1 MSHESTGDA
10 RVQTCDLLVLG
21 GGPGGYS
28 AAFRGAD
35 LGLSTIIVER
45 DATLGGVCLNVGC
58 IPSKALLHVAAVSEA
73 AFELGSKGLTFG
85 ERALDLDK
93 LRTWQK
99 SVVGKL
105 SSGLARLA
113 QQRNVRV
120 VSGSGSFVDGR
131 RLLVTGT
138 KGETQTIHFTSAVIA
153 AGSEPVDP
161 YAILPGGQVEGGAPS
176 GRSPRIVDS
185 TGALALPILPKSMLV
200 VGGGVIGLELAT
212 VYSALGA
219 RVDVV
224 EKGDRL
230 LAGAD
235 QDLVGVWRMRNHG
248 RFRRTLLGS
257 VVSAIKEQP
266 EGLEVTFSTAD
277 REPTVYEL
285 ILVAV
290 GRTPNGHK
298 IGAAA
303 AGIEVDDRGFIG
315 VDSQMRTNVAHVF
328 AVGDIVR
335 GPMLAHKAAHQGHV
349 AAEAAAGRPAH
360 FDASVIPEVAYTD
373 PEIAWAGVTEEGAHE
388 RGQRVRVA
396 VFPWGASGRAI
407 ANDRAE
413 GFTKLLVDEATG
425 RVVGG
430 GIVGTHAGDLIGELV
445 LAIEMGCHP
454 DDIAKTIHPHPTLC
468 ESIGL
473 TAAVLQGVCTDL
485 PRDAAAVRELERRAE
500 RRV

>member
-1 MSHESTGDA
+1 MSHESTDNA
-10 RVQTCDLLVLG
+10 RVHTCDLLVLG

-73 AFELGSKGLTFG
+73 ALELSSKGVTFG

-93 LRTWQK
+93 LRTWK
-99 SVVGKL
+99 ESVVGKL
-105 SSGLARLA
+105 QSGLERLA
-113 QQRNVRV
+113 EQRKVREV
-120 VSGSGSFVDGR
+120 RGCGSFVDER
-131 RLLVTGT
+131 HLLVTGT
-138 KGETQTIHFTSAVIA
+138 NGETELIHFTSAIIA
-153 AGSEPVDP
+153 AGSKPVDP
-161 YAILPGGQVEGGAPS
+161 YLVLQSGQVDGAALS
-176 GRSPRIVDS
+176 RQSPRIVDS
-185 TGALALPILPKSMLV
+185 TGALALPMLPKSMLV

-219 RVDVV
+219 QVDIV

-235 QDLVGVWRMRNHG
+235 RDLVEVWSRRNQG
-248 RFRRTLLGS
+248 RFRQVLLNS
-257 VVSAIKEQP
+257 VVSAIEEQP
-266 EGLEVTFSTAD
+266 DGLEVTFAGAP

-290 GRTPNGHK
+290 GRTPNGHE
-298 IGAAA
+298 IGAAR
-303 AGIEVDDRGFIG
+303 AGIAVDERGFIG
-315 VDSQMRTNVAHVF
+315 VDSQMRTNVAHIF

-349 AAEAAAGRPAH
+349 AAEAAAGHPAH
-360 FDASVIPEVAYTD
+360 FDASAIPEVAYTD
-373 PEIAWAGVTEEGAHE
+373 PELAWVGVTEEGAKQSG
-388 RGQRVRVA
+388 RRVRLA
-396 VFPWGASGRAI
+396 VFPWRASGRAL

-413 GFTKLLVDEATG
+413 GFTKLLVDDATG
-425 RVVGG
+425 RVIGG

-454 DDIAKTIHPHPTLC
+454 EDIARTIHPHPTLC
-468 ESIGL
+468 ESVGL

-485 PRDAAAVRELERRAE
+485 PRGAA
-500 RRV
+500 